1 MKVFGT
7 IVVSAFA
14 LGFGLFVA
22 IVSYRVMFGSLP
34 ECAGAAFAGL
44 GGSLRCD
51 GHNPSFAPY
60 ALGGIALAAVVGTI
74 WWRRFVRSL
83 DA

>member
-1 MKVFGT
+1 M
-7 IVVSAFA
+7 VVSAFA

-22 IVSYRVMFGSLP
+22 IVTYRVMYGSLP

-44 GGSLRCD
+44 GGSLQCD
-51 GHNPSFAPY
+51 GRNPSFAPY
-60 ALGGIALAAVVGTI
+60 AVGGIAVAALIGI
-74 WWRRFVRSL
+74 RWWRRFLASL